1 MIIPIGHE
9 HETVRR
15 LPWVSIVIIALN
27 TLVFL
32 LVALPAA
39 NQDELIRRKAVE
51 VFEYWQQHPYL
62 DLPAE
67 FVRDVLSPGQR
78 EQLKV
83 ATEAFK
89 NMHPAAAEGER
100 ELAERRLRTLV
111 QGYFAAKAD
120 SPFLSWGLVPAHP
133 TPGAMLKS
141 MFMHAGW
148 LHFLGNMFLFYLAGL
163 IVEDAFGRPLF
174 AGLYLAS
181 GIVASL
187 THVVMFPDS
196 TIPLVG
202 ASGAIAGVM
211 GAFLIR
217 FARSKLRF
225 AYFLWVIVI
234 IRGTFTAPAWLMLPL
249 WLLEQLFYASMVK
262 SGGGVA
268 YWAHVG
274 GFAFGAAAAYAVRAL
289 RIEERW
295 VHPAIEA
302 KISLAQDPALDAGL
316 ARLAV
321 GDGQGAREALAP
333 LLARE
338 PRHPDANLAMWES
351 YLRDETPQAGVP
363 HLVHVIEHELKEG
376 DLTLAFDHWRELVHH
391 GGQCG
396 PPPLAFRLAAALQE
410 GSPAAAVEV
419 LQRIADDPAA
429 GLLAAKA
436 AHRLEALAA
445 TPEDRAYWHAR
456 GQPGA
461 SPAPAAPAPA
471 PASTP
476 APAPAPA
483 PVPVPAATPAQA
495 RAAAPAP
502 PGAAGAAPAA
512 GQPAGPVAAA
522 SPFQVEM
529 CYLEGLDDDG
539 ILLRGAGGASEFL
552 PFGRIAAV
560 AVGGITGAARPYLV
574 LDLVLHPNAGVHSVL
589 RLLSSQ
595 LDPRMLT
602 GRGDLSPIDAFREL
616 VRRIA
621 AAASAP
627 VLPGGKT
634 AAAPALATFRSI
646 EEYETGILRVALG
659 G

>member
-15 LPWVSIVIIALN
+15 LPWVCIVILALN

-32 LVALPAA
+32 FVGLPGLNREELV
-39 NQDELIRRKAVE
+39 RHKAVE
-51 VFEYWQQHPYL
+51 VLEYWQQNPFL
-62 DLPAE
+62 DLPEE
-67 FVRDVLSPGQR
+67 FVRDVLPPGQW

-89 NMHPAAAEGER
+89 NMHPAAAEGDHALEER
-100 ELAERRLRTLV
+100 KLRTLV

-133 TPGAMLKS
+133 TLSAILKS

-148 LHFLGNMFLFYLAGL
+148 FHFLGNMFLFYLAGL

-181 GIVASL
+181 GIVAAL
-187 THVVMFPDS
+187 AHVVMFPDS

-225 AYFLWVIVI
+225 AYFFWVIVI

-274 GFAFGAAAAYAVRAL
+274 GFVFGAAVAYAVRAL
-289 RIEERW
+289 RIEERY
-295 VHPAIEA
+295 VHPVIEA
-302 KISLAQDPALDAGL
+302 KISLTQDPALEAGL

-338 PRHPDANLAMWES
+338 PRHADANLAIWES
-351 YLRDETPQAGVP
+351 YLRDETPERGVS
-363 HLVHVIEHELKEG
+363 HLVHVIEHELKQG
-376 DLTLAFDHWRELVHH
+376 DLALARDHWREMVHH
-391 GGQCG
+391 GGQIG
-396 PPPLAFRLAAALQE
+396 PPPLAFRLASALQE
-410 GSPAAAVEV
+410 DSPVDAVEV
-419 LQRIADDPAA
+419 LLRIADDPAA

-436 AHRLEALAA
+436 AHRLEALAT
-445 TPEDRAYWHAR
+445 TPEDRAYWHKRVSDATPAPAAAAPHSAGPLPAAVATTPAR
-456 GQPGA
+456 PSASGQTRPVPAAAVTPPG
-461 SPAPAAPAPA
+461 PAPAAP
-471 PASTP
+471 T
-476 APAPAPA
+476 
-483 PVPVPAATPAQA
+483 
-495 RAAAPAP
+495 AAPF
-502 PGAAGAAPAA
+502 
-512 GQPAGPVAAA
+512 V
-522 SPFQVEM
+522 VEA
-529 CYLEGLDDDG
+529 CYLESMDNDG
-539 ILLRGAGGASEFL
+539 ILLRAGGGASEFL

-560 AVGGITGAARPYLV
+560 AVGGITGAAKPFLV
-574 LDLVLHPNAGVHSVL
+574 IDLVLRPSAGVHTVL

-602 GRGDLSPIDAFREL
+602 GRGDLSPVEAFREL

-621 AAASAP
+621 VAASAP
-627 VLPGGKT
+627 MLPGGKT
-634 AAAPALATFRSI
+634 SGVPTLATFRSL
-646 EEYETGILRVALG
+646 EEYEARVLHVALG